1 MRCSSRIFFTLASR
15 SGTSRIVYDLSK
27 EPPAAGTALPNL
39 PPVPPL
45 PERGYKPRAKPA
57 SGRASSS
64 IGWVRG
70 ASRFAHPA
78 EHLHDALHRND
89 GDVVVAAARIREV
102 NQHLRHLLQL
112 ALHQG
117 VADLVILDQVRQ
129 AVGTEQELV
138 PFASLH
144 PDDVHED
151 VLLEADGAG
160 DDVLQ
165 PAVLRLFLRQ
175 EARPDLLVHERM

>member
-27 EPPAAGTALPNL
+27 QPPAAGTALPN
-39 PPVPPL
+39 PAACTAASR
-45 PERGYKPRAKPA
+45 RGYKPRAKPA
-57 SGRASSS
+57 SDRASSS
-64 IGWVRG
+64 IGWVQG

-78 EHLHDALHRND
+78 QHLHDALHRD
-89 GDVVVAAARIREV
+89 HGDVVVAAARIREV

-112 ALHQG
+112 ALDQG

-138 PFASLH
+138 AFAGLDA
-144 PDDVHED
+144 DDIHED

-165 PAVLRLFLRQ
+165 PAVLRLF
-175 EARPDLLVHERM
+175 